1 MLFSVV
7 IPAHNAEPYLEA
19 QLSALASQVDADPF
33 EVIVV
38 DNLSTDRTRDIAAA
52 YATEVDLRIVE
63 ATEGHS
69 ASHARNVGISEA
81 RGEYIVF
88 VDADDVVD
96 RSLISAYRKMAG
108 RYRIMGGR
116 YEETRLNDPR
126 VAEWRYELTKNGLPI
141 AFQRIRFFLMGNAA
155 IHRTVFDDIGAFDE
169 IFTHGGEEV
178 DFSARAQLAGYEIG
192 WLPEAI
198 VYYRHRTSLRGLSR
212 QFFDYGRATAYVYA
226 RYREQAALPRTT
238 LKDTAQA
245 LWAVVPHAVDLARG
259 NRRRGK
265 WVLLSSFYVGEALE
279 SVRQGVWYLG
289 G

>member
-7 IPAHNAEPYLEA
+7 IPAHNAEPYLAA

-38 DNLSTDRTRDIAAA
+38 DNLSTDSTRDIAGA
-52 YATEVDLRIVE
+52 YTTKLDLRIV
-63 ATEGHS
+63 AAIEGHS
-69 ASHARNVGISEA
+69 AAYARNVGIREA
-81 RGEYIVF
+81 QGEYLVF

-116 YEETRLNDPR
+116 YEDTKLNDPR
-126 VAEWRYELTKNGLPI
+126 VAEWRYELTKDGLPV

-155 IHRTVFDDIGAFDE
+155 IHRSVFDDIGTFDE

-192 WLPEAI
+192 WLPDAI

-212 QFFDYGRATAYVYA
+212 QYFDYGRAAAYVHA
-226 RYREQAALPRTT
+226 RYRERAGLPRTT
-238 LKDTAQA
+238 LKDTAHA
-245 LWAVVPHAVDLARG
+245 LWAVFPHAVDLARG
-259 NRRRGK
+259 NRRRGR
-265 WVLLSSFYVGEALE
+265 WVLLSSFYVGEAIE
-279 SVRQGVWYLG
+279 SVRQGSWYLG